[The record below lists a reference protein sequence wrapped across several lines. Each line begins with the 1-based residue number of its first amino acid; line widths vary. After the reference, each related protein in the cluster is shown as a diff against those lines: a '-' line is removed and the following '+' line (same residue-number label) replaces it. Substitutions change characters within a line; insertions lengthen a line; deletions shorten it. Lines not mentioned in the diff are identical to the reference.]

1 MASDVQIAIKDPESG
16 LAWLNEVTLINEDY
30 HDAMKEA
37 GQTLED
43 MQDFADGTMVDE
55 FVDCGSKIMTAA
67 DATFQAI
74 DAIADTV
81 HTFLDKTGGFISDT
95 IGIVK
100 TVAGLFGV

>member
-1 MASDVQIAIKDPESG
+1 MASNVKISIKDPESG
-16 LAWLNEVTLINEDY
+16 LAWLNNVTLINEDY

-43 MQDFADGTMVDE
+43 MQNFADGTMVDE
-55 FVDCGSKIMTAA
+55 FVNCGSKIMTAA

-81 HTFLDKTGGFISDT
+81 HTFLDVTGDFVSKT
-95 IGIVK
+95 IGVVK
-100 TVAGLFGV
+100 TVAGIFGV